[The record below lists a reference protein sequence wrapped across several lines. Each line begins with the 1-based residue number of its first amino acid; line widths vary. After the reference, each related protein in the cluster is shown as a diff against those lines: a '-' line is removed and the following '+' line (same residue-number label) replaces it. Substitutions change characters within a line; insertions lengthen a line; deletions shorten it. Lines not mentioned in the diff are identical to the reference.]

1 MTSTTSQRPIMQLI
15 DILGK
20 KWVLRILWELKASPC
35 TFRELQSRCGD
46 LSPTIINTRIKD
58 LCAAHLIYKSP
69 ESGYNLSQDGYEL
82 IELFYPLND
91 FANRW
96 IKSTDT
102 TTKAP

>member
-1 MTSTTSQRPIMQLI
+1 MTSTTSQRPIVQLI

-20 KWVLRILWELKASPC
+20 KWVLRILWELNASSC

-58 LCAAHLIYKSP
+58 LYAAQLINKSQ
-69 ESGYNLSQDGYEL
+69 ESGYSLSQHGYEL

-96 IKSTDT
+96 IESIDT
-102 TTKAP
+102 TTKTH